1 VEGNSG
7 TSNFTF
13 TVSLSAPAPV
23 GGVSF
28 DINSADG
35 TATLADND
43 YLSIGQSGVTIAE
56 GASSRDFMIAVNGD
70 ATDESDE
77 TFFVNLTNVVGATV
91 ADAQGQA
98 TIVNDDASTA
108 VLSISNPTPA
118 PEGNTGITS
127 QIITA
132 SLSFAVASDVV
143 FNVTTADGTAS
154 GSAVDYLTQSAL
166 EYTIPAGQTSVQ
178 IPVGIVGDTIDEA
191 MRPTP

>member
-1 VEGNSG
+1 
-7 TSNFTF
+7 
-13 TVSLSAPAPV
+13 LP
-23 GGVSF
+23 
-28 DINSADG
+28 
-35 TATLADND
+35 DND
-43 YLSIGQSGVTIAE
+43 YLSIGQSGVSIAE

-127 QIITA
+127 QTITA

-143 FNVTTADGTAS
+143 FNVRPRLMARLL
-154 GSAVDYLTQSAL
+154 AVPS
-166 EYTIPAGQTSVQ
+166 TI
-178 IPVGIVGDTIDEA
+178 
-191 MRPTP
+191 